1 MLSPHEIAKL
11 LLLQETTELDEL
23 DPADLDALVER
34 QLVTLEK
41 RQTGHVRPR
50 LTSRGD
56 ALLKAVSRFR

>member
-11 LLLQETTELDEL
+11 LLLQETTEVEEL
-23 DPADLDALVER
+23 DPADLGALVER

-41 RQTGHVRPR
+41 RSSSHVRPR

>member
-11 LLLQETTELDEL
+11 LLLQDAKEFDEL
-23 DPADLDALVER
+23 DPADLGALVER

-41 RQTGHVRPR
+41 RPSGHVCPR

-56 ALLKAVSRFR
+56 ALLKAVSRMR